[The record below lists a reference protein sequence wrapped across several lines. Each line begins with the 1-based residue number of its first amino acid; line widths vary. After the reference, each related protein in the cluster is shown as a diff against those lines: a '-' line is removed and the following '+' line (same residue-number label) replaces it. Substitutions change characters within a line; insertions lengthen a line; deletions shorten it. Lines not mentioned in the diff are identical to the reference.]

1 MGLRTREIHA
11 LSVPALLAAVT
22 AVFFLMAALPLPAQ
36 DITSGSY
43 TVFKRYIFP
52 RYNDDNE
59 IQYIIYGATAVNKG
73 SLIYLTT
80 PMIDI
85 VDGSFSSLRQID
97 TIDGKDLYPEA
108 YKLGSEK
115 KLLRR
120 FWSSSHHKH
129 SQAWV
134 FAEKA
139 TFDKSTNILS
149 SDELAHF
156 RSRQLDAD
164 GIGFDAYNDRK
175 FIHIRSN
182 VRVVLRLKGN
192 SLDAEDPA
200 PTTSKQGVKQ

>member
-1 MGLRTREIHA
+1 MGLRTRKIHA
-11 LSVPALLAAVT
+11 LSMPAILVT
-22 AVFFLMAALPLPAQ
+22 VLAVFFLLTALPAQ

-85 VDGSFSSLRQID
+85 VDGSYSSLRQID
-97 TIDGKDLYPEA
+97 TIDGKDLYPVA

-120 FWSSSHHKH
+120 FWISSHHRH

-164 GIGFDAYNDRK
+164 GIGFDAFNDRK

-200 PTTSKQGVKQ
+200 PSTSNQGDKQ